1 MTAVAKSGTPSI
13 STPLVSPEQR
23 LSGLLAGEAIAAGDA
38 CYINSTDGK
47 LYRSTGAAA
56 NAAAQVDGFA
66 ATSAAIGEAL
76 SIYFGINFRYGTG
89 LTPGTSLFLSGTTA
103 GGLDTA
109 ASTGGTVVIAR
120 TMDDTRI
127 YVRKSY

>member
-1 MTAVAKSGTPSI
+1 MAAIAKSGTPSI

-38 CYINSTDGK
+38 CYINSADNK

-76 SIYFGINFRYGTG
+76 SIYFGINFRYGAT
-89 LTPGTSLFLSGTTA
+89 LTPGTSLFLSGTVP

-120 TMDDTRI
+120 ILDDTRI